1 MTENAYSENNEKVI
15 RQDESTVKHIY
26 KSEKYD
32 DEYVFG
38 VYTDSVSTTN
48 SSEPIRELIEQL
60 QLAIG
65 TIDIEL
71 QDTYTRIESTET
83 VVNDIEVRFELLG
96 KDIPVEQ
103 ITALF
108 DICYDL
114 NKVDETTSLNL
125 NKSSYDNDN
134 DNYDDEPELQ
144 LTTLS
149 TNEEDKVEITSQD
162 ELEDT
167 EFEIDVHVTD
177 IGEWTLYS
185 ITYTLLSYTPE

>member
-1 MTENAYSENNEKVI
+1 MTENTYSENNEKVI

-32 DEYVFG
+32 DEYTLG

-71 QDTYTRIESTET
+71 QDTYTRIESNEPIE
-83 VVNDIEVRFELLG
+83 NDIEVRFELLG

-108 DICYDL
+108 DICYNL
-114 NKVDETTSLNL
+114 NQVDGTTSLRL
-125 NKSSYDNDN
+125 NDQA
-134 DNYDDEPELQ
+134 ELQ
-144 LTTLS
+144 LQG
-149 TNEEDKVEITSQD
+149 KA
-162 ELEDT
+162 EDT
-167 EFEIDVHVTD
+167 HIEIDVHVTD